1 MSDTVRIVFGGDVS
15 PRDGIEADRLFQH
28 GRLWSS
34 RLGER
39 LAEADLIAVNL
50 ETVLGEKAQPRP
62 KIGVHLR
69 ADRRLG
75 DIIAASGIKLGTLAN
90 NHIFDYG
97 AEGVGETTD
106 CLRGAGV
113 EYLGVG
119 ETPEAAS
126 RLKIVEVKGRKI
138 GFLAYA
144 EHEFNYWSAH
154 DPSTALLD
162 PAGNVLEIQ
171 AAAKQCDFLVVF
183 SHFGPEGHDTPS
195 PRMKHVLHSFVRA
208 GASAIINCH
217 AHRIMGM
224 EFFDGVPI
232 CYGLGNLFFPGRGI
246 RFPWW
251 YHGVMAELT
260 IEADGRVNCRNIF
273 TKFDDG
279 GSVDCVDDSDEAAR
293 EFEQLSAAIAD
304 DAEVEA
310 RWLAFCR
317 SQRKHLL
324 RQVVKGSMALFC
336 GWLGAK
342 LCLRKRGWQNDRSL
356 AARGTR
362 MFRGLLMCENHV
374 EEFQW
379 IFDDLMKNG
388 W

>member
-1 MSDTVRIVFGGDVS
+1 MIDKVKIVFGGDVS
-15 PRDGIEADRLFQH
+15 PRDGIEADRLFQN

-39 LAEADLIAVNL
+39 LADADLIAVNL
-50 ETVLGEKAQPRP
+50 ETVLGKEARPRP

-69 ADRRLG
+69 ATQRFG
-75 DIIAASGIKLGTLAN
+75 SIIAASGIKLVTLAN
-90 NHIFDYG
+90 NHIFDFG
-97 AEGVGETTD
+97 EEGVEETTAS
-106 CLRGAGV
+106 LRQSGV

-144 EHEFNYWSAH
+144 EHEFNYYSAH
-154 DPSTALLD
+154 TPSTALLD

-171 AAAKQCDFLVVF
+171 AAAERCDFLVIF

-195 PRMKHVLHSFVRA
+195 PRMKNLLHSFVRA
-208 GASAIINCH
+208 GASAIVNCH

-224 EFFDGVPI
+224 EFFEGVPI
-232 CYGLGNLFFPGRGI
+232 YYGLGNLFFPGQGI
-246 RFPWW
+246 MFPWW
-251 YHGVMAELT
+251 YRGMMAELT
-260 IEADGRVNCRNIF
+260 IKADGQLNCRNIF
-273 TKFDDG
+273 TKFG
-279 GSVDCVDDSDEAAR
+279 EGVSVDCVDDFDEAAR
-293 EFEQLSAAIAD
+293 EFEQLSTAAAD
-304 DAEVEA
+304 DTEVAA

-324 RQVVKGSMALFC
+324 RQVFKGGMALFC

-342 LCLRKRGWQNDRSL
+342 LCFKKRVWKNDGSL

-362 MFRGLLMCENHV
+362 MFRGLLMCENHI